1 MKQTSLPWLF
11 SLCVA
16 GSLSLTAHG
25 QQSTS
30 PAPAAPT
37 AGVQGIQGVKQ
48 EAVANIKNVE
58 PGVVTGA
65 QHDPQ
70 GVNKINGVNAKGQ
83 AVTVPLTLPP
93 PPPPPSTAATPPPP
107 PPASTTTAVPPPPIV
122 SAGGTAAP
130 AGGGAIGST
139 ASIQAVKGVSGIS
152 SPKLQ
157 NLEAALLIKNGAD
170 TPAGSGAEKGGKGR
184 AAAAGL
190 LSAPLGKPAQAPKED
205 GRAGFQEF
213 EKLQNTGS

>member
-1 MKQTSLPWLF
+1 MKMKPLPWLF
-11 SLCVA
+11 SLCMA
-16 GSLSLTAHG
+16 GSLSVAAYG

-48 EAVANIKNVE
+48 EAVANIKNVQ

-65 QHDPQ
+65 QNDPQ

-83 AVTVPLTLPP
+83 ATTVPLTPP
-93 PPPPPSTAATPPPP
+93 PPIAATPPPP
-107 PPASTTTAVPPPPIV
+107 PPAASTTTAVPPPPIV
-122 SAGGTAAP
+122 SAGGTATP